1 VLAARRLDVHVSA
14 HPTFRGAH
22 VLPFLASAART
33 VALPAAGPLASV
45 LLPAL
50 AYVLMRRELSISVS
64 VR

>member
-1 VLAARRLDVHVSA
+1 M
-14 HPTFRGAH
+14 
-22 VLPFLASAART
+22 LPFLSSAARA
-33 VALPAAGPLASV
+33 VALPAAGPLASL